1 MLVTLGIIILVVE
14 LVQLSWAIQ
23 VWPIDMFDRLINMM
37 NSLFKCLVLS
47 SNFVSRFS
55 WKQRRAAVLEIDRL
69 LGVASVLPRCAV
81 DLSFSQILNM
91 SDFVT
96 QYEHNN
102 VIYTLYAE
110 PRPVSQMQYEHES
123 DSDATHDLPEEIL
136 ERVEEMNAGVSY
148 CGCGIPC
155 EKNQIVLVCCQGC
168 WENMNLYEQMMAVQ
182 SLQPPSHAASS
193 ASALPEAPRFV
204 GGAEAPRFVGG
215 AQRPRLRRTSTKRAF
230 DLDAAVVAF
239 VDGKGM
245 GKDKGK
251 DDKKPTNRN
260 KDGKPV
266 KVTRNKERAPTNR
279 NKAVKG
285 NGKHHWCCGF
295 GLVLGHLAVEL
306 G

>member
-1 MLVTLGIIILVVE
+1 M
-14 LVQLSWAIQ
+14 SD
-23 VWPIDMFDRLINMM
+23 PD
-37 NSLFKCLVLS
+37 
-47 SNFVSRFS
+47 VSRFC
-55 WKQRRAAVLEIDRL
+55 R
-69 LGVASVLPRCAV
+69 
-81 DLSFSQILNM
+81 
-91 SDFVT
+91 DFVT

-110 PRPVSQMQYEHES
+110 PRPVSQMQYEHDES
-123 DSDATHDLPEEIL
+123 DSDATLSRGEPEEMNAGAHDPEVMCEHDPEVMQRMIL
-136 ERVEEMNAGVSY
+136 ERVAEMNAGVSY
-148 CGCGIPC
+148 CRCGIPC
-155 EKNQIVLVCCQGC
+155 EKNHVGLVCCQSC
-168 WENMNLYEQMMAVQ
+168 WENMNLYEQLMAVQ

-260 KDGKPV
+260 KDVKPV

-279 NKAVKG
+279 NKAAKG
-285 NGKHHWCCGF
+285 NGKHH
-295 GLVLGHLAVEL
+295 
-306 G
+306 

>member
-1 MLVTLGIIILVVE
+1 M
-14 LVQLSWAIQ
+14 SD
-23 VWPIDMFDRLINMM
+23 PD
-37 NSLFKCLVLS
+37 
-47 SNFVSRFS
+47 VSRFC
-55 WKQRRAAVLEIDRL
+55 R
-69 LGVASVLPRCAV
+69 
-81 DLSFSQILNM
+81 
-91 SDFVT
+91 DFVT

-123 DSDATHDLPEEIL
+123 DSDATHDLPEE
-136 ERVEEMNAGVSY
+136 MNAGAHDPEVMCEHDPEVMQRMIHAGVSY

-155 EKNQIVLVCCQGC
+155 EKNHIGLVCCQSC
-168 WENMNLYEQMMAVQ
+168 WENMNLYEQLMAVQ

-193 ASALPEAPRFV
+193 ASALP
-204 GGAEAPRFVGG
+204 EAPRFVGG

-285 NGKHHWCCGF
+285 NGKHH
-295 GLVLGHLAVEL
+295 
-306 G
+306 

>member
-1 MLVTLGIIILVVE
+1 MSDPDL
-14 LVQLSWAIQ
+14 
-23 VWPIDMFDRLINMM
+23 
-37 NSLFKCLVLS
+37 
-47 SNFVSRFS
+47 SRFC
-55 WKQRRAAVLEIDRL
+55 R
-69 LGVASVLPRCAV
+69 
-81 DLSFSQILNM
+81 
-91 SDFVT
+91 DFVT

-123 DSDATHDLPEEIL
+123 DSDATHDLPEEMNAGAHDPEVMQEHDPEVMQRMIL

-155 EKNQIVLVCCQGC
+155 EKNHVGLVCCQSC
-168 WENMNLYEQMMAVQ
+168 WENMNLYEQLMAVQ

-204 GGAEAPRFVGG
+204 GGGEAPRFVGG

-239 VDGKGM
+239 ADGKGK

-285 NGKHHWCCGF
+285 NGKHH
-295 GLVLGHLAVEL
+295 
-306 G
+306 